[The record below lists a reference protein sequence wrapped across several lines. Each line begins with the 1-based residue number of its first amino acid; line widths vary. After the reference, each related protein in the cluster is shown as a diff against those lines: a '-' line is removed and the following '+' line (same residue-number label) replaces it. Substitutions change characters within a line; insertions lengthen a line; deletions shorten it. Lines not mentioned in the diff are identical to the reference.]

1 MNEVVPA
8 LNPPPTGKCVPGIA
22 QSLTLSA
29 LYFAIYIAVTLAL
42 QVAHVSLGMF
52 SSLLIIQVISW
63 PLILWVGLRWS
74 RVSFRQACP
83 LTRFPVRIVPALLIA
98 SFGATILLLSIA
110 GLIPMPEA
118 IKKEVTEGITGGSK
132 LCLFFSLVLAAPL
145 GEELFFRGWILRGYL
160 GRYSARKAV
169 WASAILFALFHLNP
183 WQAVVALPLG
193 LGFAW
198 LFLRTGSLIPGILGH
213 ATVNFSTNFLLSP
226 LAHALGYDD
235 DAKKALDHLPTSML
249 ALGSAM
255 AIIGGLIGGLILWR
269 QLAGFSPLSKQPRN
283 ERDAA

>member
-1 MNEVVPA
+1 MNEAVQS
-8 LNPPPTGKCVPGIA
+8 LNPPPKAKCVPGIA
-22 QSLTLSA
+22 QSLKLSV

-42 QVAHVSLGMF
+42 QIAHVSLGMF

-63 PLILWVGLRWS
+63 PLILWIGLRWS

-98 SFGATILLLSIA
+98 SFGATILLLSVA
-110 GLIPMPEA
+110 GLIPMPEEM
-118 IKKEVTEGITGGSK
+118 KKQLTEGITGSSR
-132 LCLFFSLVLAAPL
+132 LSFFFSIVLAAPF

-198 LFLRTGSLIPGILGH
+198 LFLRTGSLLPGILGH
-213 ATVNFSTNFLLSP
+213 ATVNFSTNFLLAP
-226 LAHALGYDD
+226 LALALGYDD
-235 DAKKALDHLPTSML
+235 EAMKALDHYPTSML

-255 AIIGGLIGGLILWR
+255 AIIGGLVLWR
-269 QLAGFSPLSKQPRN
+269 QLAGSSPLSESTP
-283 ERDAA
+283 

>member
-1 MNEVVPA
+1 MVEAEPS
-8 LNPPPTGKCVPGIA
+8 LNPPQLAKCIPGIR
-22 QSLTLSA
+22 QSLALCA
-29 LYFAIYIAVTLAL
+29 LYFGLYAVLTLAF
-42 QVAHVSLGMF
+42 QIAHVSLDMF
-52 SSLLIIQVISW
+52 WSLLVVQVIAW
-63 PLILWVGLRWS
+63 PLILWIGLRWS

-83 LTRFPVRIVPALLIA
+83 LTRFPVRIVPALLMA
-98 SFGATILLLSIA
+98 SFGATILLLPIA

-118 IKKEVTEGITGGSK
+118 IKKELAEGITGSSK
-132 LCLFFSLVLAAPL
+132 LSFFFSIVLAAPL

-213 ATVNFSTNFLLSP
+213 ATVNFSTNFLLAP
-226 LAHALGYDD
+226 LALALGYDD
-235 DAKKALDHLPTSML
+235 EAMKALDHYPTSML

-255 AIIGGLIGGLILWR
+255 AIIGGLVLWR
-269 QLAGFSPLSKQPRN
+269 QLAGSSPLSESTP
-283 ERDAA
+283 